1 MCKCRV
7 RRPLSS
13 TSQHSHSLRQ
23 ACLPGSSGSSPASCS
38 LLVGSSN
45 KLVSEILCLLSYL
58 FPNCLP
64 QWQTTVMQKVLIFKM
79 ISNYI
84 CQRSE
89 STSLLSENLFQPNI
103 YQKQESRWAG
113 LQTRWRD
120 ARRWV
125 FRHHEFQDWPLINPH
140 ARIHLF
146 KNKCGW
152 DQDSDPAAKAA

>member
-13 TSQHSHSLRQ
+13 TSQHGHSLWQ
-23 ACLPGSSGSSPASCS
+23 ACLPGSSGSSPAPCS
-38 LLVGSSN
+38 LLVGSLN

-103 YQKQESRWAG
+103 YQKQESRWAE

-140 ARIHLF
+140 ARIHPF